1 MANTILPKLYL
12 LIIAYIGWGLYQD
25 YEVIE
30 EKKAELLTQEIAS
43 NAKLKKLGTQR
54 EKIKE
59 YFSDI
64 DAAKERIEKANL
76 QIEELQ
82 KKFPSEIS
90 TTADL
95 DFFTQIATS
104 LKMKEV
110 RPQLQSEISKDFYF
124 EQRYFLSTRGTY
136 LQNLI
141 FLEKV
146 AQAERLYN
154 IDSITLNV
162 ANEQKMG
169 RFQVISSDIVLVGY
183 RYNKNYKPPPPPE
196 IPEKK
201 NKKAKKVKKGVRGNS
216 G

>member
-82 KKFPSEIS
+82 KKGLRKKEIS
-90 TTADL
+90 EELGFSCPAAFSRWL
-95 DFFTQIATS
+95 G
-104 LKMKEV
+104 K
-110 RPQLQSEISKDFYF
+110 
-124 EQRYFLSTRGTY
+124 LS
-136 LQNLI
+136 
-141 FLEKV
+141 
-146 AQAERLYN
+146 
-154 IDSITLNV
+154 
-162 ANEQKMG
+162 
-169 RFQVISSDIVLVGY
+169 
-183 RYNKNYKPPPPPE
+183 
-196 IPEKK
+196 
-201 NKKAKKVKKGVRGNS
+201 
-216 G
+216 